1 MEAIDSFNKAIL
13 LAPTN
18 KEGKGRDL
26 SLAVANRSA
35 ALMRLGYHEAALKD
49 VELSLESGYPS
60 DLKYKILERKIRLMG
75 ILEIMDGLDGVK
87 KEFVSSI
94 ADSKL
99 PKEKRKKFINQ
110 KISVD
115 DAPDSLIIDDNLLSH
130 KIEQTQTHHLLPSL
144 SNMIDIKYEK
154 KRGRFAVAN
163 R

>member
-60 DLKYKILERKIRLMG
+60 DLKYKILERKSVSFMH
-75 ILEIMDGLDGVK
+75 
-87 KEFVSSI
+87 FVS
-94 ADSKL
+94 
-99 PKEKRKKFINQ
+99 
-110 KISVD
+110 
-115 DAPDSLIIDDNLLSH
+115 LLS
-130 KIEQTQTHHLLPSL
+130 L
-144 SNMIDIKYEK
+144 
-154 KRGRFAVAN
+154 
-163 R
+163 